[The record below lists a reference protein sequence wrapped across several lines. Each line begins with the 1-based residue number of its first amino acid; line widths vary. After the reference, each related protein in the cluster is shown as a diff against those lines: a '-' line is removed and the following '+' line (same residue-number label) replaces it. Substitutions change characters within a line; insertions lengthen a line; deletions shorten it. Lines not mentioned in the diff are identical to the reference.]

1 MRNCLK
7 LVKARKLLREY
18 KAKKKQRK
26 EKLSSLKLS
35 KPPVKQ
41 RKSNKRTSK
50 VYTTKEEARLELEL
64 ETLTNTLDLE
74 DSGIKICCLLKDIVS
89 KTSLST

>member
-1 MRNCLK
+1 MRDCLK

-18 KAKKKQRK
+18 EAKKKRKK

-35 KPPVKQ
+35 EPPVKQ

-50 VYTTKEEARLELEL
+50 TYRAEEEARLELEL
-64 ETLTNTLDLE
+64 ETLTDTSDSE
-74 DSGIKICCLLKDIVS
+74 DSGIETCRLLKDIVS
-89 KTSLST
+89 KASLST